1 VGLSLSSVSMDFSSK
16 KWIPCVLYCCLLF
29 FAVTADSVSCSVV
42 TGGYDG
48 NRPPV
53 TIEHKFVSHT
63 SSVGMLTKDAP
74 NSVQALTSM
83 TVEPLHSALILSAM
97 AVVNPLETA
106 SLPIF
111 APLRC

>member
-1 VGLSLSSVSMDFSSK
+1 MNFSLQ
-16 KWIPCVLYCCLLF
+16 KWIPCLLCCCVLF

-53 TIEHKFVSHT
+53 TIEHKFVSHA
-63 SSVGMLTKDAP
+63 SSVGLLKNDAP
-74 NSVQALTSM
+74 S
-83 TVEPLHSALILSAM
+83 SALILVTADRPQIGPIRTSTTITSQF
-97 AVVNPLETA
+97 ETA
-106 SLPIF
+106 SLALF

>member
-1 VGLSLSSVSMDFSSK
+1 MNFSCK
-16 KWIPCVLYCCLLF
+16 KWIPCVLCCCFLF

-53 TIEHKFVSHT
+53 TIEHKFVSHA
-63 SSVGMLTKDAP
+63 SSVGVLTKNAP

-83 TVEPLHSALILSAM
+83 AVEQPPHSAPILSAM
-97 AVVNPLETA
+97 TIVNPLETA
-106 SLPIF
+106 PLPIF
-111 APLRC
+111 S